1 MKLYYNLPVT
11 YTHGSY
17 KKEPNMFDHLS
28 LEQKLE
34 LLTTAELKR
43 VAKFAQETSRKLWAE
58 RYPPRVRNE
67 SDVAGLWRQA
77 LGDDDDNEIR

>member
-1 MKLYYNLPVT
+1 
-11 YTHGSY
+11 
-17 KKEPNMFDHLS
+17 MFDHLS
-28 LEQKLE
+28 LEQKLQ

-43 VAKFAQETSRKLWAE
+43 VAEFAQETSRKLWDE

-77 LGDDDDNEIR
+77 